1 MNECYKMFGVK
12 EDTMKKIS
20 VILIGIVAVT
30 IGILSIPKEEKK
42 VLIEAELNNENTLAT
57 DSFE

>member
-1 MNECYKMFGVK
+1 
-12 EDTMKKIS
+12 MKKIS

-57 DSFE
+57 DSFK